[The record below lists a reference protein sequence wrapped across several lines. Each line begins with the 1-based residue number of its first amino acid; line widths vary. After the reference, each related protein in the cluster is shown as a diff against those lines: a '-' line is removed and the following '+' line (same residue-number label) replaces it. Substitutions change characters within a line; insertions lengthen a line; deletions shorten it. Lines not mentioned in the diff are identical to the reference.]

1 LKRLVSVFVCV
12 FVVSLLLPCA
22 AVRGQTSFVPH
33 EDPEAAQS
41 VMDAYSFLSQ
51 YADILGLVAS
61 KQYAN
66 ASRLTEQ
73 LSHITVPADLSYVIN
88 RYNNLTLQLI
98 EVLGELQITLDS
110 ASLLLNQYRLDEA
123 VAKLQ
128 RAGLLVAK
136 AEILLGD
143 LMDATATLSARFGV
157 FAAPAESKIRQAY
170 DALQG
175 ILQRLTD
182 LINQYHA
189 LLTSIN
195 RQKEEIIVK
204 QLDPVALTL
213 KLNSTSVFVGG
224 VVAASGVLTS
234 NGAFMQN
241 RSVVLLLD
249 GVQVAATRTSING
262 SFYAIMQI
270 PFEYVHVM
278 AAQALYTPLGNDTGV
293 YLAALSPTV
302 TISVTFYDTKLNVT
316 IPDVAYPGLP
326 LTVNGTVASKDDTPL
341 GGRTVR
347 VLFDGGLLGD
357 LRSDLLGFFNLQTTV
372 SAQTITGSHTVRFV
386 VEPEGVY
393 AGASEQKT
401 LSVKKMVSAVNVQ
414 APSFVLLPSEVR
426 ISGVA
431 SSATGPIKYA
441 KVTVE
446 FASTSAFAETLGD
459 GSFNLTMNLPLNTVF
474 GGSQSLMVTVEPEE
488 PWQDLAQ
495 ARVDVFVLNSVS
507 VGLALV
513 SSVCGAV
520 VLYAM
525 YRKSK
530 SKREERKAQVLG
542 SPILPRGNGV
552 LGSVASKPEFRFEGL
567 KGKVLEAYAKAVKS
581 VELLTGSLL
590 KSEMTL
596 REFLFEVEPKLGD
609 AFGVFAEL
617 TTLAEK
623 ALYSPHMPNAEDVS
637 KAEELSGKIGRV
649 LNR

>member
-22 AVRGQTSFVPH
+22 AVRAQTSFVPH

-213 KLNSTSVFVGG
+213 KLNS
-224 VVAASGVLTS
+224 

-414 APSFVLLPSEVR
+414 TPSFVLLPSEVR